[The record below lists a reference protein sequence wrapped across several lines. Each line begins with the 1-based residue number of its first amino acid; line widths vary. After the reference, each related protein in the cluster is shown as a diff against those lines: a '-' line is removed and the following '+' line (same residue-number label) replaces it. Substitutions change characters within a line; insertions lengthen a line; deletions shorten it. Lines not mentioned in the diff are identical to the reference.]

1 MFPGLVV
8 DALPWWLAAALAQL
22 AILVFGMALDETYVN
37 RATVFTAALAVYVH
51 TLLASEVGVLVGLYV
66 DVGLVVGAYGVYAYV
81 VDGYV
86 GSWFRIL
93 AFLVYSP
100 LSAFLVILTAGPTAA
115 GVEILFAP
123 ALAAA
128 AVANLRLSAALEPN
142 DPYYFGPESPEAFER
157 AVAEIEEAV
166 GTAGESGEPAEEDGS
181 VAGGH
186 RSAAGAVGSGPAA
199 DAVGGESVAGTGA
212 SGPAAGAV
220 GGESV
225 AGTGASGP
233 AAGAG
238 GGDPPAAGATSPA
251 NRAGPAEVGRDADR
265 PGPTPAGGDPTE
277 RGILPEFMRRL

>member
-8 DALPWWLAAALAQL
+8 DALPWWLAVVLAQL

-51 TLLASEVGVLVGLYV
+51 TLVASEVGVLVGLYV

-100 LSAFLVILTAGPTAA
+100 LSALLVILAAGPTAA
-115 GVEILFAP
+115 GVEILVPP
-123 ALAAA
+123 ALAIAV
-128 AVANLRLSAALEPN
+128 VANLRLSAALEPN

-157 AVAEIEEAV
+157 AVAEIEGAV
-166 GTAGESGEPAEEDGS
+166 GTVEGSEGMAEGSEGMAEGSEDTAEGDRSTAGVEGGGSPA
-181 VAGGH
+181 
-186 RSAAGAVGSGPAA
+186 RS
-199 DAVGGESVAGTGA
+199 
-212 SGPAAGAV
+212 
-220 GGESV
+220 
-225 AGTGASGP
+225 
-233 AAGAG
+233 G
-238 GGDPPAAGATSPA
+238 GGDPPAAGSTPSGSHTDPTE
-251 NRAGPAEVGRDADR
+251 AGRPGTDADR

-277 RGILPEFMRRL
+277 RGVLPEFMRRL